1 MRMLRLIFL
10 LLMESG
16 PGPALRPLILQ
27 LPGLHT
33 FTKHKVDS
41 YSYDAYHGPASPDT
55 FASFEQHEV
64 DSFDR
69 HDYDYNYEDSYSDH
83 HGYSFPEPLFYD
95 VRSVVHSDFESVK
108 AIVVAAFTEY

>member
-16 PGPALRPLILQ
+16 PGLPLRPLILQ

-41 YSYDAYHGPASPDT
+41 YSYDAFQVELQTKVREDFTITEKAPT
-55 FASFEQHEV
+55 FETLPV
-64 DSFDR
+64 P
-69 HDYDYNYEDSYSDH
+69 YDLCPNFMS
-83 HGYSFPEPLFYD
+83 
-95 VRSVVHSDFESVK
+95 
-108 AIVVAAFTEY
+108 IVFCFTSIIPRRQNSGIRFML

>member
-41 YSYDAYHGPASPDT
+41 YSYDAFQVELQTKVREDFTITEKAPTRAFSWLKALSHLR
-55 FASFEQHEV
+55 
-64 DSFDR
+64 R
-69 HDYDYNYEDSYSDH
+69 HYFSRGLLCDC
-83 HGYSFPEPLFYD
+83 L
-95 VRSVVHSDFESVK
+95 
-108 AIVVAAFTEY
+108 

>member
-16 PGPALRPLILQ
+16 PGLPLRPLILQ

-41 YSYDAYHGPASPDT
+41 YSYDAFQVGFQT
-55 FASFEQHEV
+55 KV
-64 DSFDR
+64 R
-69 HDYDYNYEDSYSDH
+69 EDFTITEKAPSRAFSWLK
-83 HGYSFPEPLFYD
+83 EPLSH
-95 VRSVVHSDFESVK
+95 VRHYVLRLYSKQAPKHGK
-108 AIVVAAFTEY
+108 